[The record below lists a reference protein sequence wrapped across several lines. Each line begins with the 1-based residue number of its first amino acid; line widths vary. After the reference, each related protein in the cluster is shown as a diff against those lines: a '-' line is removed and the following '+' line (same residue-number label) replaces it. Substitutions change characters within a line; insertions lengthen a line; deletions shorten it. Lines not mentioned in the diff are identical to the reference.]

1 MLYFIYDIHLPTLF
15 FFIYRTTGNF
25 TEDPEEN
32 EEYNLNVESDE
43 LEGDEVIMSTSN
55 YPKQNYSKNSTKS
68 KTKNQMTPFQRALLN
83 SLSSSAPEEDNVSSD
98 PDKAFLFS
106 LLPDYKK
113 LNCDQK
119 MDFRLLTLQFFKNI
133 STQTKE
139 TQPTVFQCNQTPSNL
154 HQSTPSSS
162 YPFQNQ
168 SFSYPPYNLG
178 FPDNQS
184 LVPPISL
191 SQYETNFNPHPPHS
205 LINNPY
211 TSSSYPMTS
220 EQSERI
226 QNKEQL

>member
-1 MLYFIYDIHLPTLF
+1 MKTKWRHIRDHYSKFLNQAKSGDSAKKRKYVYAESLSFLQHTIEKR
-15 FFIYRTTGNF
+15 RTTGNF

-32 EEYNLNVESDE
+32 EEWNLNVESDE

-55 YPKQNYSKNSTKS
+55 YPNQNYSKNSTKS

-83 SLSSSAPEEDNVSSD
+83 SLSSSASEEDSVSSD

-139 TQPTVFQCNQTPSNL
+139 TQPTVFQCNQTPTKL
-154 HQSTPSSS
+154 
-162 YPFQNQ
+162 
-168 SFSYPPYNLG
+168 
-178 FPDNQS
+178 
-184 LVPPISL
+184 ISI
-191 SQYETNFNPHPPHS
+191 HIH
-205 LINNPY
+205 
-211 TSSSYPMTS
+211 
-220 EQSERI
+220 RI
-226 QNKEQL
+226 P